1 MATITVAAGASSA
14 GRVWGEDERAAIAA
28 KGGPKTGE
36 DAVLCGI
43 YFAPGGKQ
51 LRVFAV
57 ATSYGAKVCYPSGSE
72 VVRLTSLDD
81 AIAYGVTECRSTRN
95 LIGYARATGGVRSE

>member
-14 GRVWGEDERAAIAA
+14 GRVWGDDERAAMAA
-28 KGGPKTGE
+28 RGGPKTGE

-43 YFAPGGKQ
+43 YYAPAGKQ

-57 ATSYGAKVCYPSGSE
+57 ATSGGAKVCYPSGSE
-72 VVRLTSLDD
+72 VVRFGSLDE
-81 AIAYGVTECRSTRN
+81 AIAYGVTECRSTRH
-95 LIGYARATGGVRSE
+95 LAGYARATGGGRSE